1 MGLDTVSAVLIAIA
15 FLMPGFILSSVLGM
29 FFRRRSRSATET
41 TLQYLTF
48 SCVNHGLWSWLIV
61 IMLYGD
67 WLNQR
72 PIVTGGLVFVILFV
86 SPICLGIAG
95 AWLTRRERVRALL
108 SAVGFRVQRF
118 IPTAWD
124 FKFEQEQLA
133 WVVVRLRDGSN
144 VYGFLGTES
153 FAGDEPSER
162 DLYLEAVFEPS
173 EHGHWQPAPS
183 TRGILIKA
191 GEIAA
196 IEFRDLDSAPAP
208 APARR
213 ASEGTSQ

>member
-29 FFRRRSRSATET
+29 FFRRRSRSATEA

-48 SCVNHGLWSWLIV
+48 SCFNHGIWSWLIV
-61 IMLYGD
+61 IMFHKD
-67 WLNQR
+67 WLNER
-72 PIVTGGLVFVILFV
+72 PVATGGLVFLILFV
-86 SPICLGIAG
+86 SPIGLGLAG

-153 FAGDEPSER
+153 FAGDEPNER
-162 DLYLEAVFEPS
+162 DLYLEAVFIPS
-173 EHGHWQPAPS
+173 ERGHWQPAPN
-183 TRGILIKA
+183 TGGILIKA

-196 IEFRDLDSAPAP
+196 IEFRDLDSAPSAP
-208 APARR
+208 AAGQ
-213 ASEGTSQ
+213 GTE

>member
-1 MGLDTVSAVLIAIA
+1 MGMDSVNAVLIAIA

-29 FFRRRSRSATET
+29 FFRRRSRSATEA

-48 SCVNHGLWSWLIV
+48 SCFNHGVWSWLIV
-61 IMLYGD
+61 IMLHD
-67 WLNQR
+67 NWLNTR
-72 PIVTGGLVFVILFV
+72 PVAAGGLVFLILFA
-86 SPICLGIAG
+86 SPICLGLAG
-95 AWLTRRERVRALL
+95 AWLARRERVRALL

-124 FKFEQEQLA
+124 FKFEQEQLS
-133 WVVVRLRDGSN
+133 WVVVRLRDGSQ

-153 FAGDEPSER
+153 FAGDEPAER
-162 DLYLEAVFEPS
+162 DLYLEAVFTPS

-196 IEFRDLDSAPAP
+196 IEFRDLDSASPGQ
-208 APARR
+208 RVR
-213 ASEGTSQ
+213 HGVD